1 MSTDGHGPAATRVQH
16 TAVPLNKD
24 GTVRFGLLLTSVHD
38 RSVPVRQQIAEH
50 HELISVG
57 VDHGFDLVVA
67 GQHFAAPT
75 LRYLQPIPY
84 LTSIAMR
91 FPTVSV
97 ATGIL
102 LLPLHHPL
110 NIAEEVATM
119 DAVTGGRAIMG
130 VGIGYSQDEFD
141 AFGIDRTTRTER
153 FEESAEVIRAL
164 WTGQPLTHNGRFYQ
178 FDNVEVSTLPVQQPH
193 PPIWVGARL
202 RRRCAVPPGWATPGT
217 PRPSRLIGSSS
228 TSTSLIWPNEQPTAT
243 GRSPPSRSAGR
254 STSPTA
260 PPRPKRRSRRGPRR
274 AMARIAR
281 GGSSSMTDSAE
292 ATGWTTGS
300 CWAALPR
307 WPRAR
312 PSHGPGG
319 AFALHLQTAVARIRP
334 RPCHGATRAVRLR
347 GNPAIVRLTPH
358 PSSITESRV
367 YGIGQL
373 VLPRSADRPLSA
385 L

>member
-1 MSTDGHGPAATRVQH
+1 MSTDGHSPAATRVQH

-38 RSVPVRQQIAEH
+38 RSVPVHQQIAEH
-50 HELISVG
+50 HELITVA

-130 VGIGYSQDEFD
+130 LGIGYSQDEFD

-178 FDNVEVSTLPVQQPH
+178 LDNVEVSTLPVQQPH
-193 PPIWVGARL
+193 PPIWVGAQVEASV
-202 RRRCAVPPGWATPGT
+202 RRAARVGDAWYAAPFPTHRELIDFYQAYLEERTAHGNRALTAIPVRREVYIADSPAEAEAAVSSGASSRYGT
-217 PRPSRLIGSSS
+217 YRSWGLELDDG
-228 TSTSLIWPNEQPTAT
+228 L
-243 GRSPPSRSAGR
+243 GRSDWLDNRFVLGSPSKVAEGLAHLMARVEHSHFIYKPQWPGYDHAH
-254 STSPTA
+254 
-260 PPRPKRRSRRGPRR
+260 
-274 AMARIAR
+274 AMAQLERF
-281 GGSSSMTDSAE
+281 GSE
-292 ATGWTTGS
+292 
-300 CWAALPR
+300 
-307 WPRAR
+307 
-312 PSHGPGG
+312 
-319 AFALHLQTAVARIRP
+319 V
-334 RPCHGATRAVRLR
+334 V
-347 GNPAIVRLTPH
+347 
-358 PSSITESRV
+358 
-367 YGIGQL
+367 
-373 VLPRSADRPLSA
+373 PLLSG
-385 L
+385 

>member
-1 MSTDGHGPAATRVQH
+1 M
-16 TAVPLNKD
+16 
-24 GTVRFGLLLTSVHD
+24 RFGLLLTSVHD

-50 HELISVG
+50 HELISVA

-91 FPTVSV
+91 FPSVEV

-130 VGIGYSQDEFD
+130 LGIGYSQDEFD

-164 WTGQPLTHNGRFYQ
+164 WTGQPLTHNGRFYHL
-178 FDNVEVSTLPVQQPH
+178 DNVEVFH
-193 PPIWVGARL
+193 PPRPAAASPNLGRSPGRGVGAASRPGGRRL
-202 RRRCAVPPGWATPGT
+202 VR

-228 TSTSLIWPNEQPTAT
+228 TSTRLIWRNEPPTAT
-243 GRSPPSRSAGR
+243 ERSPPSRSAGR

-260 PPRPKRRSRRGPRR
+260 PPRPKRRFLRGRRR

-281 GGSSSMTDSAE
+281 GA
-292 ATGWTTGS
+292 
-300 CWAALPR
+300 
-307 WPRAR
+307 RAR
-312 PSHGPGG
+312 
-319 AFALHLQTAVARIRP
+319 
-334 RPCHGATRAVRLR
+334 
-347 GNPAIVRLTPH
+347 
-358 PSSITESRV
+358 
-367 YGIGQL
+367 
-373 VLPRSADRPLSA
+373 
-385 L
+385 